1 MTNDRRKVKLS
12 PAKLRKIIIIAVI
25 AIAVL
30 TGLALWLRARVTS
43 RFGKQNET
51 EISSAEVTR
60 GSISTSVYG
69 SGRLS
74 DDDVE
79 TVKIPSGVELTE
91 IPVSAG
97 DKVKAGDVLA
107 SVDLGTVL
115 SAMNTVNTSIS
126 AIDTKLASAASTS
139 TTGYISTSV
148 AGRVMKIYAASGDNV
163 AALMYKHGAL
173 ALLSLDGYMA
183 VDIDAA
189 GLTQGD
195 TLSAVTASGTALTA
209 TVSDVTDSSAT
220 VLVSDAAC
228 AYGESVT
235 VYDADGGTL
244 GTGEAYIHDELKIV
258 GYTGTVAYVSAAE
271 GGAVGAGA
279 TLMTLSSTATGAEYS
294 ELLSQRSD
302 LEDTL
307 KTLITIYN
315 EGALCAEFDGT
326 VITVNAVT
334 ADEAE
339 NTASTTT
346 STSTSTED
354 STEQYFTLSPDK
366 TMSMSVTVDETEI
379 LSVSIGQSASV
390 TVDAID
396 GETFTG
402 TVTDIDRE
410 GTTSDG
416 VTVYTAEV
424 SIPKEDGMLAG
435 MSASATI
442 SIEGVENAL
451 LIPADAL
458 NRSSSGYYV
467 YTSADEENGTLGGMV
482 EVTVGITNSNYAEIL
497 SGLNEGDTVYYTE
510 KEDDSSQFGMPGGG
524 DFGGGGMPGGGDF
537 GGGGGMPGG
546 GSGGGGGMP
555 GGGGPGMG

>member
-30 TGLALWLRARVTS
+30 TGLALWLRSRVTS
-43 RFGKQNET
+43 RFGKQNDT

-115 SAMNTVNTSIS
+115 SAMNTVNTSIA
-126 AIDTKLASAASTS
+126 AIDTKLASATATS

-183 VDIDAA
+183 VDIDAE

-195 TLSAVTASGTALTA
+195 TLSAVTASGAALTA

-294 ELLSQRSD
+294 DLLSQRSD

-307 KTLITIYN
+307 TTLITIYN
-315 EGALCAEFDGT
+315 EGALRAEFSGT

-339 NTASTTT
+339 SIA

-497 SGLNEGDTVYYTE
+497 SGLDEGDTVYYTE
-510 KEDDSSQFGMPGGG
+510 KEDSSSPFGMPGGG
-524 DFGGGGMPGGGDF
+524 DFGGGMPSGGGDF

-546 GSGGGGGMP
+546 GNGGGGGMP